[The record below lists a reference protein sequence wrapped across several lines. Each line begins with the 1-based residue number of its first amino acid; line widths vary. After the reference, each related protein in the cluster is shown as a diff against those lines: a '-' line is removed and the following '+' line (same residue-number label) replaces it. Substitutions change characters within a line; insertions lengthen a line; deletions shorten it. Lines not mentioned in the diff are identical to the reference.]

1 MIGCGSIGKRHI
13 KNIAEY
19 CKQNNH
25 TLELDLLRSSK
36 SDISEEIKTFV
47 NNQFYS
53 MEDLPEKYD
62 YIFITNPTSLHYKTL
77 EETFSLSDNFFIEK
91 PVFDK
96 INLEI
101 SQFQNKGKNFYVA
114 CPLRYTKVLLEAK
127 KFVEQNKVFSVR
139 AISSSYLPNWRPNVD
154 YRTTYSA
161 HKELGGGVL
170 IDLIH
175 EWDYLSYFFGIPKKV
190 YKMFGKY
197 SDLEI
202 NSEDLAIYIAEYNDK
217 LLELHLDYCGKQTK
231 RYCEFITT
239 EGSFCFDIANSKIL
253 KNGSTINE
261 FKEDRNDMY
270 YREIEN
276 FFSICNGK
284 VININT
290 LEHALEVMKIAL
302 D

>member
-13 KNIAEY
+13 KNITEY
-19 CKQNNH
+19 CKLNNH
-25 TLELDLLRSSK
+25 ALKLDLLRSSK
-36 SDISEEIKTFV
+36 ADISEEIKPYV

-53 MEDLPEKYD
+53 LTDLPAQYD

-77 EETFSLSDNFFIEK
+77 EETLSLSDNFFIEK

-96 INLEI
+96 TNFDIK
-101 SQFQNKGKNFYVA
+101 QFQNTKKNFYVA
-114 CPLRYTKVLLEAK
+114 CPLRYTSVLLEAK
-127 KFVEQNKVFSVR
+127 KFAEQNKIFSVR
-139 AISSSYLPNWRPNVD
+139 AISSSYLPNWRPGID

-175 EWDYLSYFFGIPKKV
+175 EWDYLTYCFGIPQKV
-190 YKMFGKY
+190 NKMFGKY

-202 NSEDLAIYIAEYNDK
+202 DSEDLAIYIATYKDK

-231 RYCEFITT
+231 RYCEFITAYGT
-239 EGSFCFDIANSKIL
+239 FCFDIANSRITKDGLIM
-253 KNGSTINE
+253 NE

-270 YREIEN
+270 YREIEK

-284 VININT
+284 EENTNT